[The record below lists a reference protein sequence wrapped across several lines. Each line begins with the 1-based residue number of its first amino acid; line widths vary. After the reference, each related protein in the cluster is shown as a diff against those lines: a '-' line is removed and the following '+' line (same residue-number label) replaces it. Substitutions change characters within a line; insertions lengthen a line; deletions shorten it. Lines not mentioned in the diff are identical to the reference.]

1 MVRDLIVDLIRLM
14 VTTICLKFR
23 KVADANV
30 RYTNNRY
37 SYTIRLGD
45 QDGKSRLLR
54 FESRQISHTFIY
66 GSGFNREKTE
76 YTYEV
81 ILAEYL
87 DGELIFKEQDTFP
100 QPCLKILNHT
110 FYPHYCVI
118 MAYIEI
124 YSRRGGAQ

>member
-1 MVRDLIVDLIRLM
+1 MRDLIVDLIRLM
-14 VTTICLKFR
+14 VTTIYLKFR
-23 KVADANV
+23 KVADADV

-45 QDGKSRLLR
+45 QSGKSRLLR
-54 FESRQISHTFIY
+54 FESKQLSHTFIY
-66 GSGFNREKTE
+66 SSGFSRVKTE

-81 ILAEYL
+81 ILSEYL
-87 DGELIFKEQDTFP
+87 DGVLIFKEDQTFP

-118 MAYIEI
+118 MTYIEL
-124 YSRRGGAQ
+124 YSRRGRAQ